1 MSDMLTAALALAAL
15 GKPVFPCWNAPDDDD
30 KHKSPMTSRG
40 FYAATTDARTIKRWW
55 RKWPNALIGM
65 PTGKPSGIAVLDL
78 DVKNGK
84 NGYAAVPDWE
94 TRSHVI
100 AKTVSGGAH
109 LYFDAADAPHSTIDA
124 IALGVD
130 TRGTGGYVIV
140 PPSPGYSW
148 RNGSDLSSLPPW
160 PADLRPADLRLARQ
174 EATAPLPDSLM
185 QLLKTKPGGG
195 LSNDPA
201 DLPPLLDMA
210 AIKVALAVIDPDIER
225 KDWIAIGCAL
235 YKHLGHDEGF
245 AIWDEWSSEGSKY
258 RQRRMNSEWRSIAAK
273 DGYDYN
279 IGTLIYLANKADPQ
293 WRSRIESEEAA
304 SVEEVADGH
313 PIDEPPP
320 PHDQDETKTEPKSE
334 TKTEPKPIE
343 PDAGALII
351 SSRKFIADFKPPD
364 YLIEGLLQRRFLY
377 SMTGQT
383 NTGKTTV
390 ALRLAAQVAQGL
402 PLGDREIESGKVL
415 FFAGENPDDVRMRWI
430 KLCEEMKIDPQTDHV
445 FWVAG
450 VYPIRKLRKVIDTQT
465 TKCGPFALIIIDSS
479 AAYFEGKDEN
489 DNTELGNYARMLRT
503 LVEISGGPTILVLC
517 HPVKNAN
524 PDSLLPRGGGAF
536 LNEVD
541 GNLVLMTVSEA
552 PKVVDLHWHGK
563 FRGPD
568 FAPIPFALTPGTT
581 ERIKDSKG
589 RPIWTVTA
597 KMLSTQERS
606 ATEDRGQANQDKLIS
621 AMKAKEGATLIELA
635 SYCGWFYKNGAPNKS
650 LVERTMHDCE
660 ARRLVKKEGGRWKL
674 TKAGLAT
681 DTESL

>member
-1 MSDMLTAALALAAL
+1 MTDMLTAALDYAAL
-15 GKPVFPCWNAPDDDD
+15 GKPVFPCSNTPNNEDT
-30 KHKSPMTSRG
+30 HKSPLVKHG
-40 FYAATTDARTIKRWW
+40 FYAATTDATTIKQWW
-55 RKWPNALIGM
+55 RRWPNALIGM
-65 PTGKPSGIAVLDL
+65 PTGEASGITVLDL
-78 DVKNGK
+78 DVKKGK

-100 AKTVSGGAH
+100 AKTGSGGAH
-109 LYFDAADAPHSTIDA
+109 LYFNAADAPHSTKDA

-148 RNGSDLSSLPPW
+148 LNGSDLSSLPPW
-160 PADLRPADLRLARQ
+160 PADLRPPDLRLARP
-174 EATAPLPDSLM
+174 EATAPLPDWLM
-185 QLLKTKPGGG
+185 QLLKTDPGGG

-201 DLPPLLDMA
+201 DLPPPLDLPT
-210 AIKVALAVIDPDIER
+210 IKAALAVIDPDIER
-225 KDWIAIGCAL
+225 KEWIAIGCAL

-245 AIWDEWSSEGSKY
+245 AIWDEWSSDGSKY
-258 RQRRMNSEWRSIAAK
+258 SPRRMNSEWRSIAAK

-279 IGTLIYLANKADPQ
+279 IGTLIYHANETDPR
-293 WRSRIESEEAA
+293 WRSRIEPDDAA
-304 SVEEVADGH
+304 SVEEGH

-320 PHDQDETKTEPKSE
+320 RDQGDTKTDAKPE
-334 TKTEPKPIE
+334 TKTEPKPASIE

-351 SSRKFIADFKPPD
+351 SSRKFISDFKPPD

-383 NTGKTTV
+383 NAGKTTV
-390 ALRLAAQVAQGL
+390 ALRLAAQVAEGL
-402 PLGDREIESGKVL
+402 PLGDREIEAGKVL

-430 KLCEEMKIDPQTDHV
+430 KLCEEMKISPETDQV
-445 FWVAG
+445 FWVSG
-450 VYPIRKLRKVIDTQT
+450 VYSIRKLRKVIDTQT
-465 TKCGPFALIIIDSS
+465 TQCGPFALIIIDSA
-479 AAYFEGKDEN
+479 AAYFEGEDEN
-489 DNTELGNYARMLRT
+489 SNTQLGAYARMLRT
-503 LVEISGGPTILVLC
+503 LVEIYGGPTILVLS

-541 GNLVLMTVSEA
+541 GNLVLMTASEA

-568 FAPIPFALTPGTT
+568 FSPISFALTAGTS

-597 KMLSTQERS
+597 RMLTTAERA
-606 ATEDRGQANQDKLIS
+606 ATEDRGQANRNKLIG
-621 AMKAKEGATLIELA
+621 AMKAKEGATLVELA
-635 SYCGWFYKNGAPNKS
+635 RYCGWFYKKGEPNTS
-650 LVERTMHDCE
+650 LANRTMHDCE
-660 ARRLVKKEGGRWKL
+660 AQRLVKKEGGRWKL

-681 DTESL
+681 DTVSI